1 MSSFGRSRFNGYRF
15 LSADP
20 VSTFSAMLDP
30 QMAAALQRM
39 NEIACGVGPS
49 VLPGIEGIRDQ
60 ARRSRA
66 WWNEGGP
73 AVAEVREQL
82 IPGPFR
88 DVPVVVYRPSMR
100 ANLPIFVFLHGGA
113 FRIGSQW
120 TNDRQMRELANDWGG
135 VVISSDYLHMP
146 EHIFPDAVEEV
157 AAVYRWLAEH
167 GREWNLDAGR
177 IAFGGISSGANIAVG
192 AAIHAGG
199 VQSGYLKAGAVAVAV
214 LDQDVETESMR
225 QFGGREFFLSRE
237 EIIATGR
244 AYTPTL
250 AQQLDPRAN
259 CVRGRADLFPPLF
272 MGAAEVDAFRDSAK
286 HMADHLA
293 AGGIAHELKIYRGM
307 THQFFGCSRTV
318 DAARQCI
325 RDMANFLRLHV
336 AVDG

>member
-1 MSSFGRSRFNGYRF
+1 VF

-20 VSTFSAMLDP
+20 SHHIFPLLDP
-30 QMAAALQRM
+30 QMIAALQRM
-39 NEIACGVGPS
+39 REIAVDVGS
-49 VLPGIEGIRDQ
+49 STRPGIEGIRDQ
-60 ARRSRA
+60 AQRSRA

-73 AVAEVREQL
+73 AVADVRENR

-88 DVPVVVYRPSMR
+88 QVPVVVYRPSMR
-100 ANLPIFVFLHGGA
+100 ADLPVYVFLHGGA
-113 FRIGSQW
+113 YRIGSQW
-120 TNDRQMRELANDWGG
+120 TNDRQMRELANAWGG

-146 EHIFPDAVEEV
+146 ERIFPDAVEEI

-167 GREWNLDAGR
+167 GGEWNLDAGR

-199 VQSGYLKAGAVAVAV
+199 IRSGYLKAGAVAVAV

-225 QFGGREFFLSRE
+225 LFGGREFFLSRE

-244 AYTPTL
+244 AYTPEL

-259 CVRGRADLFPPLF
+259 CVRARADLFPPMF
-272 MGAAEVDAFRDSAK
+272 IGAAEIDAFRDSAK
-286 HMADHLA
+286 HMAAHLA
-293 AGGIAHELKIYRGM
+293 AGGVEHELKIYRGM

-318 DAARQCI
+318 DAARECI
-325 RDMANFLRLHV
+325 QDMANFLRRHLPV
-336 AVDG
+336 S